1 MRNVLRTIASN
12 PYLRSSGM
20 LHYYMS
26 AKSASDHW
34 AYRLEK
40 RHLLMLRIVHLFPP
54 ALRERFAERFL
65 RRPSQPGPAAE
76 HVIQYVVSDTIARRR
91 RDDRNSVDPAAT
103 DRSERKP
110 IVVGQA
116 DFFYRSQYRSR
127 CSAVMGAFAATATLV
142 LASSGTAPQG
152 RLWRRHRN
160 CASAMLPRHG
170 ETGIRPIL
178 VLDEGAVAVA
188 VMIQRS
194 GNPSTDRATEA
205 WMFKQGP
212 RPDHL
217 SRLLRGDLL
226 GSEPGVGQTVIR
238 DHIGSVVELIEAAR
252 ASGHLAL
259 LALHQS
265 DPDAMGLHITL
276 FGVETVDPDRL
287 ISDYGLSE
295 SDIESH
301 RASADAQDSI
311 LGYLVGGTAEVFT
324 QCSQNLFVKEL
335 ASDPSADSGDRLE
348 TPPVTLDDFL
358 AVQFE
363 TAQVTVNASGLPGG
377 SPRNG
382 PIGGAAFI
390 DSRKG
395 RKYVLIPYHPG
406 NAIHGHAAKLWS
418 NRRAALVV
426 TDDHTHRRRATI
438 TGESWVMSHEQVTK
452 RFPSTSLA
460 VTHPESGDSATVAEP
475 VYWFVTRVDMVVWE
489 RELLPAYR
497 LEPGRD
503 VCTINAGGEGRH
515 TKKPKYFDAGSID
528 PYDMG
533 AQHLREASGRP
544 IDPTGKAREAWIETV
559 TPAMA
564 AREEHLASIGL
575 GATDH

>member
-1 MRNVLRTIASN
+1 
-12 PYLRSSGM
+12 
-20 LHYYMS
+20 
-26 AKSASDHW
+26 
-34 AYRLEK
+34 
-40 RHLLMLRIVHLFPP
+40 MLRLLQLLPP
-54 ALRERFAERFL
+54 AMRESLAERFL

-76 HVIQYVVSDTIARRR
+76 HVLQYLVSETIATRR
-91 RDDRNSVDPAAT
+91 RDDSSATESATTNSGK
-103 DRSERKP
+103 RKP
-110 IVVGQA
+110 VVVGQA
-116 DFFYRSQYRSR
+116 DFFYRSQYRDR
-127 CSAVMGAFAATATLV
+127 CSAVMGAFAATATQV
-142 LASSGTAPQG
+142 LASSGTAPSG
-152 RLWRRHRN
+152 HLWRKHRE
-160 CASAMLPRHG
+160 CAAAMLPRDG

-178 VLDEGAVAVA
+178 VLDEGAIAVA
-188 VMIQRS
+188 VMIPRS
-194 GNPSTDRATEA
+194 ETPSLDSATER
-205 WMFKQGP
+205 WLFHRGQ
-212 RPDHL
+212 RPEHL
-217 SRLLRGDLL
+217 SRQLL
-226 GSEPGVGQTVIR
+226 GEVQRSEPGVGQTVVR

-276 FGVETVDPDRL
+276 FGVETVDPDR
-287 ISDYGLSE
+287 IIRDYGLSD
-295 SDIESH
+295 SDLESH
-301 RASADAQDSI
+301 REYANAQDSI

-335 ASDPSADSGDRLE
+335 ASDPSADSDDRLE

-363 TAQVTVNASGLPGG
+363 TAQVTVDASGLPGG

-395 RKYVLIPYHPG
+395 KKYVLIPYHPG

-533 AQHLREASGRP
+533 TQHLREASGRP

-575 GATDH
+575 DATNHEPS